1 MGVMDG
7 PLILP
12 PVLAKTNTRD
22 SSLLWDVSTA
32 FRHSVELA
40 LIDGSNRNRVRAVA
54 PSSNAGNKDSGDK
67 DRDLSYFSD
76 TVTATSTCRMQYPIP
91 IPIPVLLQ
99 QE

>member
-12 PVLAKTNTRD
+12 PVANTNATD

-40 LIDGSNRNRVRAVA
+40 LMDGSDRNRVRVA
-54 PSSNAGNKDSGDK
+54 PPNSKAGDK
-67 DRDLSYFSD
+67 DSSD
-76 TVTATSTCRMQYPIP
+76 SDC
-91 IPIPVLLQ
+91 
-99 QE
+99 